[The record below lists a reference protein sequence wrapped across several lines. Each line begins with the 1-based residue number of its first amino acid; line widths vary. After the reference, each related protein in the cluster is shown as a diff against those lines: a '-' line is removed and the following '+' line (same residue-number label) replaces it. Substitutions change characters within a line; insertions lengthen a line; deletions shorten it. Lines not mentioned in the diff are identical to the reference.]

1 MAVSDKNQAVRQL
14 CTLIASERDDRR
26 RQHLLSRLY
35 SALKAEQAVIKNNV
49 DEFLKR
55 YPVGVGQK

>member
-1 MAVSDKNQAVRQL
+1 MAVSGENQAVRQL
-14 CTLIASERDDRR
+14 CMLIASERDDRR

-35 SALKAEQAVIKNNV
+35 SALKAEQALIKNNV

-55 YPVGVGQK
+55 YPVRSG